1 MGHTASMPGQ
11 IPQPDARPGPA
22 ASLLLFLA
30 IPAIASFAT
39 GCRQSGPPPRA
50 EVHLATDLPAD
61 TVDQILRTIAAQGGP
76 RAERIPGQHL
86 GASVLPAP
94 AARPAGTNSAQ
105 PARATEGTAQA
116 AVQVEDLGD
125 VRWDLEPSGAIAASA
140 RGELAPM
147 PGSGEDVPD
156 LWRDPAGTWVAV
168 GGRAQ
173 VLLVASDRLAAHSM
187 PVRLTALTEAW
198 LKGKVAIAAPTGGA
212 SLAHFAALYEAWG
225 EERMSL
231 WRSQLRANGVQV
243 LADDAAV
250 HDAVARGAAV
260 VGLLGSDRA
269 AKAKASA
276 AQVEVVYPNQH
287 SIGTFVWPT
296 ALSRPRAAPHPEK
309 AAALAEK
316 LASRLT
322 EQLLVA
328 REPGFLPLRRDIPVP
343 PGVRSATNLVVIS
356 VPPARIIAQIARRRD
371 ALAEWSKAPQRR

>member
-1 MGHTASMPGQ
+1 MPGQ

-22 ASLLLFLA
+22 ASLFLFFLA
-30 IPAIASFAT
+30 LPAIASLAA
-39 GCRQSGPPPRA
+39 GCRQSAPAPPA

-61 TVDQILRTIAAQGGP
+61 TVEQILRTIVAQGGP
-76 RAERIPGQHL
+76 RAARIPGQHL
-86 GASVLPAP
+86 GASVLPA
-94 AARPAGTNSAQ
+94 AAAGSEGTSSARP
-105 PARATEGTAQA
+105 RATPGAAQA
-116 AVQVEDLGD
+116 GVQAESGGD
-125 VRWDLEPSGAIAASA
+125 VRWDLEPYGAIAAA
-140 RGELAPM
+140 NRGELAPM

-173 VLLVASDRLAAHSM
+173 VLLVASDRLGAHSM
-187 PVRLTALTEAW
+187 PVRLTALTEPW

-225 EERMSL
+225 EERMNL
-231 WRSQLRANGVQV
+231 WLSQLKANEVQV

-260 VGLLGSDRA
+260 VGLLGSDQA

-296 ALSRPRAAPHPEK
+296 ALSRPLAAPHPEK

-356 VPPARIIAQIARRRD
+356 VAPARIIHQIARRRD
-371 ALAEWSKAPQRR
+371 ALAEWTKAAQGK

>member
-1 MGHTASMPGQ
+1 MPGQ
-11 IPQPDARPGPA
+11 IPRSDARPGRA

-30 IPAIASFAT
+30 IAASASLAT
-39 GCRQSGPPPRA
+39 GCRQTAPPPPA
-50 EVHLATDLPAD
+50 EVQLATDLPAGS
-61 TVDQILRTIAAQGGP
+61 VDQILRSIAAQGGP

-94 AARPAGTNSAQ
+94 PAGSEGTNPAQ
-105 PARATEGTAQA
+105 IARASPGAAQA
-116 AVQVEDLGD
+116 EVQLKGGAD
-125 VRWDLEPSGAIAASA
+125 VRWDLEPYGAIAAAA
-140 RGELAPM
+140 RGELLPM

-156 LWRDPAGTWVAV
+156 LWRDPGGTWVAV

-173 VLLVASDRLAAHSM
+173 VLLVAIDRLAAHAM
-187 PVRLTALTEAW
+187 PARLTALTEAW

-225 EERMSL
+225 EERMNL
-231 WRSQLRANGVQV
+231 WLSQLKANEVQV

-260 VGLLGSDRA
+260 VGLLGSDQA

-276 AQVEVVYPNQH
+276 AAVEVVYPNQR

-296 ALSRPRAAPHPEK
+296 ALSRPRTAPHPEK
-309 AAALAEK
+309 AAVLAEK

-343 PGVRSATNLVVIS
+343 PGVRSATNLVVVS
-356 VPPARIIAQIARRRD
+356 VPLARIVDQIARRRD
-371 ALAEWSKAPQRR
+371 ALAQWTKTAQRR

>member
-1 MGHTASMPGQ
+1 MPGR
-11 IPQPDARPGPA
+11 IPQTDARPGPA
-22 ASLLLFLA
+22 ASLVLFLA
-30 IPAIASFAT
+30 IPAIASLAA
-39 GCRQSGPPPRA
+39 GCRQSTAPPA
-50 EVHLATDLPAD
+50 EVQLATDLPAE
-61 TVDQILRTIAAQGGP
+61 TVDQILRAIAAQGGP
-76 RAERIPGQHL
+76 RAARIPGQNL
-86 GASVLPAP
+86 GASVLS
-94 AARPAGTNSAQ
+94 G
-105 PARATEGTAQA
+105 AQA
-116 AVQVEDLGD
+116 ENGGD
-125 VRWDLEPSGAIAASA
+125 VRWDLEPSGAIAAA
-140 RGELAPM
+140 NRGELAPM
-147 PGSGEDVPD
+147 PGSGDSVPD

-187 PVRLTALTEAW
+187 PARLTSLTEPW
-198 LKGKVAIAAPTGGA
+198 LKGKVAIAAPTRGA

-225 EERMSL
+225 EERMNL
-231 WRSQLRANGVQV
+231 WLSQLKANDVRV

-260 VGLLGSDRA
+260 VGLLGSDQA

-296 ALSRPRAAPHPEK
+296 ALWRPRAAAHPER

-316 LASRLT
+316 LAGRLT

-356 VPPARIIAQIARRRD
+356 VAPARIIRQIERRRD
-371 ALAEWSKAPQRR
+371 ALVVWTKAAQRK